1 MVTICS
7 CSVVVFGDSSSSS
20 SESFSFVSVFFSGLS
35 FCLFAFGVVVF
46 FVVVGCFVGG
56 ATFRGYQVSN

>member
-7 CSVVVFGDSSSSS
+7 FSVVVFGASSSG
-20 SESFSFVSVFFSGLS
+20 SFSFVSVFFSGLS

-46 FVVVGCFVGG
+46 LVVVGCFVGG
-56 ATFRGYQVSN
+56 ATFRGYQVGD